1 MFDVL
6 TTIKRDWRDQRQL
19 GKSPGIM
26 TEKALLMVGSDRSL
40 MCKEY
45 LVFTFLN
52 NKKNCS
58 YHLKCDLKIQQMLSA
73 ILRNRESNSY
83 L

>member
-1 MFDVL
+1 MFNVL
-6 TTIKRDWRDQRQL
+6 TTMKRDWRDQRQL

-26 TEKALLMVGSDRSL
+26 TEKAPLMVGSDRSL
-40 MCKEY
+40 MCKKY
-45 LVFTFLN
+45 LVFTFPK
-52 NKKNCS
+52 KKNCS
-58 YHLKCDLKIQQMLSA
+58 YHLKCDLKIQQMLST